1 MDDLKKWIISRF
13 TPHHTTTLP
22 KGLFSQ
28 KLFFK
33 STLLLNVVSVA
44 CKYIPQRPL
53 LSLLCLTFFFAGPHL
68 RKPKSALSWRAPCS
82 LNLIFFWQMC
92 SSQESHSVYHT
103 PRTSSCTTCPM
114 QKNNYSGSRSG
125 SSSDFSRVPDPA
137 PIILNI
143 LESCKKMPYNQSKRR
158 IKQLP
163 SLKKNIALYFL
174 YNYSKKEI
182 TF

>member
-1 MDDLKKWIISRF
+1 MDDLKIWIISRF
-13 TPHHTTTLP
+13 TPHHKTTLP
-22 KGLFSQ
+22 KWLFSQ

-103 PRTSSCTTCPM
+103 PRTSSCTTCPT

-137 PIILNI
+137 PIILKYQKVVRKCLI
-143 LESCKKMPYNQSKRR
+143 ISQKEESNNCH
-158 IKQLP
+158 
-163 SLKKNIALYFL
+163 SLKRTLHCIFCTIIA
-174 YNYSKKEI
+174 KKK
-182 TF
+182 